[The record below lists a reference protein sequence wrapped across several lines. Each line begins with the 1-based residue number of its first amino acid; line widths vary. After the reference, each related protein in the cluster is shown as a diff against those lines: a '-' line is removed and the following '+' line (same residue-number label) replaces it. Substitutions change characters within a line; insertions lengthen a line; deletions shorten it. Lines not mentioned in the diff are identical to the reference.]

1 MQSGWQVA
9 QPRSKEH
16 RWVSFVRT
24 IYNCSCIHPYF
35 KRRGFENEHF
45 CCGAKM
51 LQMPLFV
58 KNRNMDNCDVCYWEE
73 EKTLVSGD

>member
-24 IYNCSCIHPYF
+24 IYNYSCIHPYF

-45 CCGAKM
+45 CCSAKR

-73 EKTLVSGD
+73 KKP